1 MYNIDKIKWA
11 EMLWVSIRTLDR
23 YVRRGK
29 IRTQKIRK
37 KIYLN
42 NEDVQILMQWWVQE
56 NYEII
61 NKNSKDNNIIKQ
73 SFWPNYQQLYENSIK
88 TIEKKDEIIQDLSYK
103 IGNLQADLKNSISLL
118 EYKKATFLLESSK
131 IKTEEEQKN
140 LNTII
145 QKLKLSLKDQEFIN
159 IILII
164 SLFFVLIWAFLI
176 WFSNI

>member
-11 EMLWVSIRTLDR
+11 EMLGISIRTLDR
-23 YVRRGK
+23 Y
-29 IRTQKIRK
+29 IRKGRIRSQKIK
-37 KIYLN
+37 KKVYLH
-42 NEDVQILMQWWVQE
+42 NEDIKILMQWWLQE

-61 NKNSKDNNIIKQ
+61 NKNNNSSIINKQ
-73 SFWPNYQQLYENSIK
+73 SFWTNYQQLYESSIK

-103 IGNLQADLKNSISLL
+103 IGNLQSDLKNSISLL

-131 IKTEEEQKN
+131 IKTEEEQKM
-140 LNTII
+140 LNTNI
-145 QKLKLSLKDQEFIN
+145 QKLKISLKNQEFIN
-159 IILII
+159 VILIV